1 MSTYVDDL
9 RQTAA
14 AYLAHDSERAIA
26 RHLAR
31 VGQLNCGLTP
41 QPIEE
46 LPQGAQE
53 RFRVLARIATRNT
66 DPTRREKI
74 AAIAVNEIEYWI
86 NGAYDGNPPSAADI
100 AREAIARFCALELK

>member
-1 MSTYVDDL
+1 MSTYVDEL
-9 RQTAA
+9 KQTAA

-31 VGQLNCGLTP
+31 VAQLNCGLTP
-41 QPIEE
+41 KPIEE
-46 LPQGAQE
+46 LPAGPQE
-53 RFRVLARIATRNT
+53 RFRALARMATRNT

-74 AAIAVNEIEYWI
+74 AASAVQEIEYWV
-86 NGAYDGNPPSAADI
+86 NGAYDGNPPSPSDI